1 MKLIAPSI
9 LSADFSRLG
18 QEIAAVEA
26 AGADWI
32 HVDVMDG
39 RFVPNITIGPVVV
52 ASIRKTTRLL
62 FDVHLM
68 IEQPERYV
76 DAFAAAGSDLI
87 TVHAEAT
94 VHLHRTVAM
103 IREKGLKA
111 GVSLNPA
118 TPLAMIEPI
127 LPDIDLLLVMTV
139 NPGFGGQ
146 KFIEGMLPKIKA
158 ARRMI
163 DGIAPSVLL
172 EVDGGVT
179 LKNIRTIADAGADVL
194 VAGSAVFGSGDY
206 KETIRAMR
214 AAIEQPPVIHI

>member
-18 QEIAAVEA
+18 DEIAAVEA
-26 AGADWI
+26 AGADWL

-39 RFVPNITIGPVVV
+39 HFVPNLTIGAGLV
-52 ASIRKTTRLL
+52 ASIRKTTKLP

-68 IEQPERYV
+68 IENPERYIDDFV
-76 DAFAAAGSDLI
+76 KAGSDWI

-94 VHLHRTVAM
+94 VHLNRTVAM
-103 IREKGLKA
+103 IRERGLKA
-111 GVSLNPA
+111 GVSINPA
-118 TPLAMIEPI
+118 TPLCLVEPI

-146 KFIEGMLPKIKA
+146 KFIAGSLSRIRKA
-158 ARRMI
+158 KEMI
-163 DGIAPSVLL
+163 RAAAPEVLL

-179 LKNIRTIADAGADVL
+179 LKNVRSIADAGADVI
-194 VAGSAVFGSGDY
+194 VAGSAIFGSGDY
-206 KETIRAMR
+206 RATIGAMKTSLL
-214 AAIEQPPVIHI
+214 AAPAV

>member
-1 MKLIAPSI
+1 MKKIAPSI
-9 LSADFSRLG
+9 LSADSSRLG
-18 QEIAAVEA
+18 EEIAAVEA

-39 RFVPNITIGPVVV
+39 RFVPNITIGPGLV
-52 ASIRKTTRLL
+52 ASIRKTTKLP

-68 IEQPERYV
+68 IENPERYI
-76 DAFAAAGSDLI
+76 DAFAEAGADWI
-87 TVHAEAT
+87 TVHVEAS

-103 IREKGLKA
+103 IRERDLKA

-118 TPLAMIEPI
+118 TPLVQIEPI

-146 KFIEGMLPKIKA
+146 KFIEGSLPRIRQAKE
-158 ARRMI
+158 MI
-163 DGIAPSVLL
+163 RTLSPKTLL

-179 LKNIRTIADAGADVL
+179 LKNIRSIADAGADIL
-194 VAGSAVFGSGDY
+194 VAGSAIFGSSDY
-206 KETIRAMR
+206 RATIGEMKALFS
-214 AAIEQPPVIHI
+214 APTIAV

>member
-1 MKLIAPSI
+1 MKKIAPSI
-9 LSADFSRLG
+9 LSADWSRLG
-18 QEIAAVEA
+18 EEIAAVET

-39 RFVPNITIGPVVV
+39 HFVPNITIGPGLV
-52 ASIRKTTRLL
+52 ASIRETTKLP

-68 IEQPERYV
+68 IENPERYI
-76 DAFAAAGSDLI
+76 DAFAESGADRI
-87 TVHAEAT
+87 TVHVEAS

-103 IREKGLKA
+103 IREKGLRA

-118 TPLAMIEPI
+118 TPLVQIEPI

-146 KFIEGMLPKIKA
+146 KFIEGSLSRIRQAKE
-158 ARRMI
+158 MI
-163 DGIAPSVLL
+163 QTLSPETLL

-179 LKNIRTIADAGADVL
+179 LKNIRSIADAGADIL
-194 VAGSAVFGSGDY
+194 VAGSAIFGSGDY
-206 KETIRAMR
+206 RATIGEMKNLLA
-214 AAIEQPPVIHI
+214 

>member
-1 MKLIAPSI
+1 MKKIAPSI
-9 LSADFSRLG
+9 LSADWSRLG
-18 QEIAAVEA
+18 EEIAAVET

-39 RFVPNITIGPVVV
+39 RFVPNITIGPGLI
-52 ASIRKTTRLL
+52 ASIRETTKLP

-68 IEQPERYV
+68 IENPERYI
-76 DAFAAAGSDLI
+76 DAFAESGADRI
-87 TVHAEAT
+87 TVHVEAS

-103 IREKGLKA
+103 IREKGLRA

-118 TPLAMIEPI
+118 TPLVQIEPI

-146 KFIEGMLPKIKA
+146 KFIEGSLSRIRQAKE
-158 ARRMI
+158 MI
-163 DGIAPSVLL
+163 QTLSPETLL

-179 LKNIRTIADAGADVL
+179 LKNIRSIADAGADIL
-194 VAGSAVFGSGDY
+194 VAGSAIFGSGDY
-206 KETIRAMR
+206 RATIGAMKTLLKTP
-214 AAIEQPPVIHI
+214 AIAV